1 MTATKWEY
9 KIADLSNSTSMGYSN
24 PETED
29 FKQEHKDSDWKLL
42 MMNIEINKLGQEGW
56 EMVSNNGSDQ
66 IYFKRPVLS

>member
-1 MTATKWEY
+1 MTTPKWEY

-29 FKQEHKDSDWKLL
+29 FKEEHGSDWKLL

-66 IYFKRPVLS
+66 IYFKRLVLS